1 MARIVRLIDLMP
13 TYYDEVLE
21 MNTILSVE
29 QPILDELQK
38 SIENQAANQFVM
50 TSDEDGIA
58 VWETLVGIKSDNS
71 MDLESRRYDVLALI
85 LPANRITIRY
95 LRELLKSLNINATLT
110 VDGLNFKV
118 NVDFYS
124 TDMGASKRLTSLL
137 RSLLPANLSF
147 TAINSGESSKNT
159 TIYTGTSGM
168 YSRIN
173 INKGEANG

>member
-1 MARIVRLIDLMP
+1 MPRLIRLIDLMP

-29 QPILDELQK
+29 QPILDEL
-38 SIENQAANQFVM
+38 EVVMEEQAANQFVM
-50 TSDEDGIA
+50 TADEKGIG

-71 MDLESRRYDVLALI
+71 MDLESRRYNVLALI

-95 LRELLKSLNINATLT
+95 LRKLLTSLNINANLT
-110 VDGLNFKV
+110 VDGPNFKV

-137 RSLLPANLSF
+137 RALLPANLSF
-147 TAINSGESSKNT
+147 TAINSGESSENT
-159 TIYTGTSGM
+159 TIYTGVAGM

-173 INKGEANG
+173 TNKGETNG